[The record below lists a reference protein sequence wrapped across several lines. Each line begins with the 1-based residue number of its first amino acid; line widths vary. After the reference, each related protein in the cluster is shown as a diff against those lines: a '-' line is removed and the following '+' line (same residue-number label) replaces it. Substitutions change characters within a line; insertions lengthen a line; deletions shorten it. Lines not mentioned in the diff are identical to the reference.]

1 MPTHEALRLAEEKGL
16 DLVEI
21 SPRAFPPVCRIMDYG
36 KYKYEEAKKKQQ
48 ARKRASTVE
57 TKEIKFRPKTEEH
70 DMAFKVKHVRRF
82 LEGGNKV
89 RLAVVFRGREITHP
103 QTGMNVLNRVV
114 DMCADIA
121 TVEATPEH
129 GRSPHDHGDRAQAGR
144 GAQGAGGRRRRRSP
158 LRWPPRPRSATSSR
172 AASRR
177 RRRLRRWMTT
187 KISTR
192 TRSTRTSRTTTT
204 TSDAAADDA
213 GVGPDCPRVTSLG
226 ILVSPRRLRRIAI
239 PYEIALSCVG
249 RLGHKTAPRVMP
261 KVKTHSGAKKRFKRT
276 ASGKFKFAHVFKRHL
291 LTGRSKKRKRQLAQR
306 GVRAARASPP
316 DRRVAAVR
324 LVVES

>member
-1 MPTHEALRLAEEKGL
+1 MNVRPPGGRFDRRRPEQGLRINHRIRVPEVRVIADEEQLGVLPTHEALRLAEEKGL

-114 DMCADIA
+114 ERCGDIA
-121 TVEATPEH
+121 TVEATPNME
-129 GRSPHDHGDRAQAGR
+129 
-144 GAQGAGGRRRRRSP
+144 GRRMIMVIAPKPGVVRK
-158 LRWPPRPRSATSSR
+158 AQE
-172 AASRR
+172 A
-177 RRRLRRWMTT
+177 
-187 KISTR
+187 KK
-192 TRSTRTSRTTTT
+192 
-204 TSDAAADDA
+204 AAANAAMAQQTQKKDQPGGKQQPPPPQIDDDDDDLDEDQINA
-213 GVGPDCPRVTSLG
+213 DVEDDDDDVEGEGEG
-226 ILVSPRRLRRIAI
+226 
-239 PYEIALSCVG
+239 E
-249 RLGHKTAPRVMP
+249 
-261 KVKTHSGAKKRFKRT
+261 
-276 ASGKFKFAHVFKRHL
+276 
-291 LTGRSKKRKRQLAQR
+291 SK
-306 GVRAARASPP
+306 P
-316 DRRVAAVR
+316 
-324 LVVES
+324 

>member
-1 MPTHEALRLAEEKGL
+1 MNVRPPGGRFDRRRPEQGLRINHRIRVPEVRVIAEEEQLGVMPTHEALRLAEEKGL

-114 DMCADIA
+114 EMCSDIA
-121 TVEATPEH
+121 AVEATPNME
-129 GRSPHDHGDRAQAGR
+129 
-144 GAQGAGGRRRRRSP
+144 GRRMIMVIAP
-158 LRWPPRPRSATSSR
+158 KP
-172 AASRR
+172 
-177 RRRLRRWMTT
+177 
-187 KISTR
+187 
-192 TRSTRTSRTTTT
+192 
-204 TSDAAADDA
+204 
-213 GVGPDCPRVTSLG
+213 GVVRK
-226 ILVSPRRLRRIAI
+226 AQ
-239 PYEIALSCVG
+239 E
-249 RLGHKTAPRVMP
+249 
-261 KVKTHSGAKKRFKRT
+261 AKK
-276 ASGKFKFAHVFKRHL
+276 A
-291 LTGRSKKRKRQLAQR
+291 QLAAQQ
-306 GVRAARASPP
+306 AAEAAKRNAQPGKPSAAPPPPPP
-316 DRRVAAVR
+316 DELEELDEDEINADID
-324 LVVES
+324 EDEDEE